1 MFQIS
6 KLLNFYGPINIQLI
20 QDKNG
25 KIWLI
30 EINPRLS
37 GSVEF
42 SIKAGFNPF
51 LYFNRNM
58 QNIKIKYGMVLK
70 RAFNLSIG

>member
-1 MFQIS
+1 M
-6 KLLNFYGPINIQLI
+6 
-20 QDKNG
+20 G

-30 EINPRLS
+30 EIRPRLS

-70 RAFNLSIG
+70 RAFNLCIG